1 MKPFKIIFKIFRD
14 INKSTNLTQ
23 AILVLIICV
32 IGLLALLISAI
43 KVFLPFTY
51 IAF

>member
-1 MKPFKIIFKIFRD
+1 MKPFKIIFKIFLD
-14 INKSTNLTQ
+14 INKSANLTQ